1 MLHAHRRFIAL
12 RYTVG
17 HTDSGKRRRAEI
29 VYRVARKSAHI
40 LRMSLV
46 ITPATLA
53 ICLLALVEI
62 TNSAEAA
69 SS

>member
-1 MLHAHRRFIAL
+1 
-12 RYTVG
+12 
-17 HTDSGKRRRAEI
+17 